1 MRFYQPASEEAL
13 EMNMTPLLDVLFVLL
28 ILFIL
33 VAPLLQIDRIA
44 LAPAIKENR
53 NVKTAN
59 YETRSALVIQVDQGG
74 HIRVNQ
80 QPVELNDLHQV
91 IKALKIDRQC
101 TPILIQDQRSEFGV
115 YQTIKQHLESLS
127 FTQLDV
133 VLQP

>member
-1 MRFYQPASEEAL
+1 MRFYQPPVEEPC

-33 VAPLLQIDRIA
+33 VAPLLQVDQIA
-44 LAPAIKENR
+44 LPCTIKENR

-59 YETRSALVIQVDQGG
+59 YETRSALVIQVDKDN
-74 HIRVNQ
+74 HVRINQ
-80 QPVELNDLHQV
+80 QPVELNDLPHV
-91 IKALKIDRQC
+91 IKSLKIDRRC
-101 TPILIQDQRSEFGV
+101 TPILIQDKRSSFGV
-115 YQTIKQHLESLS
+115 HQNIKQHLESLS